1 MAEEST
7 RLPVKT
13 AEKEAERAPV
23 HRGWPPME
31 SIRRDLNRL
40 FEDFGDLW
48 RSPLRQGLLGAEPL
62 WSRELTWA
70 AMPAVDVAE
79 KDKAYEITAEL
90 PGNGR
95 QEYRGQSCQRHADDP
110 GREKGKRRKKR
121 RRTIISPSAGTVLF
135 ERRFPVL
142 EGVESDKIEA
152 SFEEGR
158 AHCDPSENSRGAGS
172 REENRI
178 KAD

>member
-1 MAEEST
+1 M
-7 RLPVKT
+7 KT

-70 AMPAVDVAE
+70 AMLALDVAE
-79 KDKAYEITAEL
+79 QDKAYEITAEL
-90 PGNGR
+90 PGMDDKNIEVKVANGMLTI
-95 QEYRGQSCQRHADDP
+95 RG
-110 GREKGKRRKKR
+110 EKK
-121 RRTIISPSAGTVLF
+121 
-135 ERRFPVL
+135 
-142 EGVESDKIEA
+142 
-152 SFEEGR
+152 EE
-158 AHCDPSENSRGAGS
+158 
-172 REENRI
+172 
-178 KAD
+178 

>member
-7 RLPVKT
+7 SLPVKT

-40 FEDFGDLW
+40 FEDFGDLR

-90 PGNGR
+90 PGMDDKYIEVKVANGMLTIR
-95 QEYRGQSCQRHADDP
+95 GEKKEEKEEKKGRYFRSERAYGAFYRIVPLPEGALAETAKANFKD
-110 GREKGKRRKKR
+110 G
-121 RRTIISPSAGTVLF
+121 
-135 ERRFPVL
+135 VL
-142 EGVESDKIEA
+142 EVTVPLAPAAKKGTRRIDI
-152 SFEEGR
+152 
-158 AHCDPSENSRGAGS
+158 AG
-172 REENRI
+172 
-178 KAD
+178 